1 MRTTRF
7 FKIILNRTYLT
18 EATQRGG
25 KLSLNM
31 IFKIFRRFLLIG
43 FSGTVI
49 IGLTLMLPQM
59 LIKNPLSIQST
70 ETNSTSNFSINPNTT
85 FVDSSPPPVYSD
97 ASVYPIENRTDNYLL
112 ILRQDETIERNAL

>member
-1 MRTTRF
+1 
-7 FKIILNRTYLT
+7 
-18 EATQRGG
+18 
-25 KLSLNM
+25 M
-31 IFKIFRRFLLIG
+31 IFKIFRRFLFIG

-59 LIKNPLSIQST
+59 MIKNPLAIQST

-97 ASVYPIENRTDNYLL
+97 ASVDPIENRTDNYLL